1 LLSGEFLDKL
11 KVENN
16 IISLDNS
23 KENVSKNDKRKN
35 TKEVDV

>member
-11 KVENN
+11 KVKNN
-16 IISLDNS
+16 IISLDSS

-35 TKEVDV
+35 SKEVDV